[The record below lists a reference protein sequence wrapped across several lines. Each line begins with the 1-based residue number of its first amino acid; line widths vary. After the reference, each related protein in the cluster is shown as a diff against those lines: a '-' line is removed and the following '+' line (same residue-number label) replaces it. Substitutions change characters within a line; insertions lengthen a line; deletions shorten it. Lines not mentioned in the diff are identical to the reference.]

1 MLVRST
7 LLRKRACKL
16 TLHALLRPVLRQE
29 RGIPADDVFLRLA
42 YYVQGVPNSKSN
54 ARSSW
59 SEKYIWRNIFV
70 NYQSLIIQTCP
81 DLCSINQKK
90 KPTNLKSV
98 EQQSI
103 HRFSN
108 ERFLILLY
116 RKRQSITPKDPIY
129 SPLPSHLHKI
139 FFVEKRERRT
149 RPSRFSFFARF
160 GCIDHRQRNE
170 KKFALHS
177 PIRLSFPLDNEWS
190 HGSRRERDL
199 VTYIRHARPL
209 PFSFSSCTQVYG
221 NQIRQRGFN

>member
-90 KPTNLKSV
+90 KKPTNLKSV

-116 RKRQSITPKDPIY
+116 RKRQSITPKDPIH

-149 RPSRFSFFARF
+149 PPSRFSFFARF
-160 GCIDHRQRNE
+160 GCIDHRQKWE
-170 KKFALHS
+170 EICFT
-177 PIRLSFPLDNEWS
+177 LSDPAFISAGQRMVARISTWARSGDVYTTRAPPSLFV
-190 HGSRRERDL
+190 L
-199 VTYIRHARPL
+199 V
-209 PFSFSSCTQVYG
+209 VYTSVW
-221 NQIRQRGFN
+221 